1 MLDSKKIVVSFNNVK
16 DGKFDLVSNLVHY
29 LVWDSEKNRVKKGYD
44 KMVAVILDAMPNATP
59 LDITKEEL
67 APIAGDIDVL
77 SFLELR
83 KEYKA
88 ILSKLA
94 DLDKLGVNHNTYSSL
109 NSTDKI
115 FLILSAHTA
124 IGSINLTKSC
134 LETGEID
141 DDGKPKYYDFG
152 ELVKKWYTTN
162 AGFKTIRENLLGC
175 FKRLT
180 GSEGEL
186 FYPVKLKRSD
196 ISTLDVNNFAAI
208 FGGKASR
215 SKDKNGNYGKY
226 TWNQT
231 FDNKRVLPA
240 LTTIFAVILDRKE
253 ELEVIKPNKTEN
265 KEEKK

>member
-16 DGKFDLVSNLVHY
+16 EGKFDLVSNLVHY
-29 LVWDSEKNRVKKGYD
+29 LVWDSEKKRVKKTYD

-59 LDITKEEL
+59 LKITKEGL
-67 APIAGDIDVL
+67 APVASDIDVL
-77 SFLELR
+77 TFLEVR
-83 KEYKA
+83 EEYKT

-94 DLDKLGVNHNTYSSL
+94 DLDKIGVNHNTYSSL

-124 IGSINLTKSC
+124 IGSISLTKSC
-134 LETGEID
+134 LETGEI

-162 AGFKTIRENLLGC
+162 AGFKTIRENLLAC

-253 ELEVIKPNKTEN
+253 ELEVIKNSEKSED
-265 KEEKK
+265 KEK